1 MKINK
6 KYAVIGAVG
15 VLAVSLM
22 SFASAKKSQAAEV
35 FEKMLLKISALRNIS
50 INFSR
55 LRFYV
60 DLTMQNTTA
69 QDFTVSS
76 AGIIKGKVYRVYR
89 DNELLVSGA
98 LNDISSV
105 NLPAGGFHTFKN
117 IQVEVPISALIS
129 ILVEKVGG
137 FGNFTK
143 PAVAFNSLK
152 NTDWF
157 AFARTLR
164 YEVDIEGLGN
174 IFTFNGNVE
183 F

>member
-6 KYAVIGAVG
+6 KYIFIGGVC
-15 VLAVSLM
+15 VLAASLM

-35 FEKMLLKISALRNIS
+35 FEKMLLKISGVRKFDIS
-50 INFSR
+50 LSR
-55 LRFYV
+55 LRFFIDV
-60 DLTMQNTTA
+60 TLQNVTA

-76 AGIIKGKVYRVYR
+76 AGIIKRKVYRLYR
-89 DNELLVSGA
+89 GNELLVSGA
-98 LNDISSV
+98 LNNISSV
-105 NLPAGGFHTFKN
+105 NLPAGGFYTFKN
-117 IQVEVPISALIS
+117 IEVEIPITSLIG
-129 ILVEKVGG
+129 ILVEKAGG
-137 FGNFTK
+137 FGNLTK
-143 PAVAFNSLK
+143 PAVAFSALK

-174 IFTFNGNVE
+174 LFTFNGNID

>member
-6 KYAVIGAVG
+6 KHIIIGG
-15 VLAVSLM
+15 VCVLGASLM

-35 FEKMLLKISALRNIS
+35 FEKMLLKISGVRKFDIS
-50 INFSR
+50 LSR
-55 LRFYV
+55 LRFFIDV
-60 DLTMQNTTA
+60 TLQNVTA

-76 AGIIKGKVYRVYR
+76 AGIIKGKVYRLYR
-89 DNELLVSGA
+89 GNELLVSGA
-98 LNDISSV
+98 LNNISSV
-105 NLPAGGFHTFKN
+105 NLPAGGFYTFKN
-117 IQVEVPISALIS
+117 IEVEIPITSLIG
-129 ILVEKVGG
+129 ILVEKAGG
-137 FGNFTK
+137 FGNLTK
-143 PAVAFNSLK
+143 PAVAFSALK

-174 IFTFNGNVE
+174 LFTFNGNID